1 MRSWIMHL
9 SLLGAM
15 CFSLVVGVGLA
26 TRIVER
32 PEGGV
37 NAVPAIQQNPG
48 SSVCPGQSGV
58 CPASGKRAAA
68 HLQA

>member
-9 SLLGAM
+9 SLLGALV
-15 CFSLVVGVGLA
+15 FSLVVGVVLA
-26 TRIVER
+26 TRVIER
-32 PEGGV
+32 PEGAV
-37 NAVPAIQQNPG
+37 NAVPAIQQNSG
-48 SSVCPGQSGV
+48 SSVCPGQKGV